1 MGCTGSGSVLH
12 DPPPVGQDQ
21 GCIQL
26 QSICAQ
32 PNVALARAVR
42 YDMEVS
48 SNHVFPDEM
57 FLSLRIKVAR
67 PVTGREWPLL
77 GEHNGCTY
85 CGIIHDLACFV

>member
-1 MGCTGSGSVLH
+1 MGSTGSGSVIH
-12 DPPPVGQDQ
+12 DPSPVGQDQ

-26 QSICAQ
+26 QSISAQ

-48 SNHVFPDEM
+48 SNHVFPDNV
-57 FLSLRIKVAR
+57 F
-67 PVTGREWPLL
+67 VTEDQGGAPCYGAGMALL